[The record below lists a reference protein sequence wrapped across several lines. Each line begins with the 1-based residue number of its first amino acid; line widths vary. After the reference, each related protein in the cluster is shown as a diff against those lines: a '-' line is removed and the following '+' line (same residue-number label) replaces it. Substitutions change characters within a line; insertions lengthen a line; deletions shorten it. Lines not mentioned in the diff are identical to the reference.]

1 MPRFNKADLRHI
13 EDLFIDHD
21 YLEEEEDNN
30 GDAERTSG
38 QDANA
43 SCSERIKT
51 RSSTTG

>member
-21 YLEEEEDNN
+21 YLEEENDD

-38 QDANA
+38 EDADTPDTQYT
-43 SCSERIKT
+43 KT
-51 RSSTTG
+51 RRPAI